1 MFTDTMRWP
10 ELIETLLKEFRVS
23 TYELQNKYGINSATL
38 SNMRK
43 GKSQPTQK
51 VIKDIEN
58 ALKIK
63 IDDSDP
69 ENITYKKVEEAAD
82 NKPSTT
88 PFPFIEGMATVNV
101 YGFVHAG
108 NEGPIFSEDVIE
120 KIQIPRGGYSDLHGI
135 TVDGDS
141 MEPTI
146 NNRDIVVVSLTSKA
160 SDGDVCLVAYNDH
173 DYVLKRVFFNKD
185 IDLIT
190 LVSDNKKYP
199 PAFVPTN
206 KIKSVLPVVWLVKG
220 RNSLRY
226 QG

>member
-1 MFTDTMRWP
+1 MFTDTMSWP

-51 VIKDIEN
+51 VIKDIES

-69 ENITYKKVEEAAD
+69 GNITYKKIEEVTD
-82 NKPSTT
+82 NKAALPSL
-88 PFPFIEGMATVNV
+88 PFLDDLAPVNV
-101 YGFVHAG
+101 YGYVHAG
-108 NEGPIFSEDVIE
+108 NEGPIFSEEILE
-120 KIQIPRGGYSDLHGI
+120 QIFIPKSGYTNLHGI
-135 TVDGDS
+135 IVDGDS

-146 NNRDIVVVSLTSKA
+146 NDRDIVVVSLNIKA
-160 SDGDVCLVAYNDH
+160 SDGDVCLIAYNDH
-173 DYVLKRVFFNKD
+173 DYVLKRVYFNKD
-185 IDLIT
+185 SDFLTI
-190 LVSDNKKYP
+190 VSDNKKYKP
-199 PAFVPTN
+199 DFIPTSE
-206 KIKSVLPVVWLVKG
+206 IRSILPIVGLYKG
-220 RNSLRY
+220 RNSLRS